1 VSVEGCVWGGGGGV
15 EGQEEC
21 WDVRRAYDAWKN
33 SNGGVREGGGAGRL
47 AEAGQGPGLWY
58 LPCEDKLMGVFEW
71 DTAEA
76 PLVAQPGG

>member
-1 VSVEGCVWGGGGGV
+1 MEEQQWGGGV
-15 EGQEEC
+15 C
-21 WDVRRAYDAWKN
+21 AR
-33 SNGGVREGGGAGRL
+33 GAGRL

-76 PLVAQPGG
+76 PLVVQPGG